1 MPSRIRVLD
10 SANRTMQRLGYL
22 KPLCALVNASETSN
36 LETLGRRL
44 IERVTKRVRV
54 SPPFD
59 AQTRDY
65 VKNRLTD
72 RLYHD
77 LRKAVL
83 ESANGAAV
91 HMEIQDF
98 YLADAKLPSRTG
110 KLVEANWRRYP
121 YLGTSLELVK
131 KGTYS
136 ALTRSLVLLALT
148 PEADLRAFHDADRAH
163 NPFRISDAQAAVLL
177 YSLIDNDSEVLRPF
191 FTGLLSLAGPTFG
204 EREAGDLL
212 PDIFRQIEKEH
223 RNRAITAE
231 ERSRLAL
238 LMKAAASID
247 KWKSK
252 SYTGGGA
259 RQEAVTVRLEP
270 FCDLGFLTKPDRD
283 RFEYCVT
290 DRLRTWLAVWQQA
303 GENTDFFLQEKFFT
317 ALARSHG
324 WPARLA
330 DEEQATTALTA
341 AGDDLKSSLGYSPI
355 VDVALLAATRLLTE
369 QRLVLEIGRAT
380 ELLKALQKR
389 DPAFV
394 RFTVDRMGTLAYVK
408 FLKRAPEAAT

>member
-22 KPLCALVNASETSN
+22 KPLCALVNATETSN
-36 LETLGRRL
+36 LETLGKRL

-59 AQTRDY
+59 PQTRDY

-83 ESANGAAV
+83 ESANGAPV
-91 HMEIQDF
+91 HMEIQDV
-98 YLADAKLPSRTG
+98 YLADAGLPSRTG

-121 YLGTSLELVK
+121 YLGTSLELIK

-136 ALTRSLVLLALT
+136 ALTRSLVLLAVT
-148 PEADLRAFHDADRAH
+148 PEGELRAFQEVDRAH

-177 YSLIDNDSEVLRPF
+177 YSLVDNDADVLQPF
-191 FTGLLSLAGPTFG
+191 LAGLLSQTSGSFDERAAGN
-204 EREAGDLL
+204 LL
-212 PDIFRQIEKEH
+212 PDIFRQIDKDF

-238 LMKAAASID
+238 LVKAAASID
-247 KWKSK
+247 KWKHK

-283 RFEYCVT
+283 RFEYRAT
-290 DRLRTWLAVWQQA
+290 DRLRNWLARWQQA
-303 GENTDFFLQEKFFT
+303 GGTDNFLQDRFFA
-317 ALARSHG
+317 ALAASHG

-330 DEEQATTALTA
+330 DEEQATTALTI
-341 AGDDLKSSLGYSPI
+341 AGEDLKSSLGYSPI
-355 VDVALLAATRLLTE
+355 VDVALLAAARLLTQ
-369 QRLVLEIGRAT
+369 QRLALEIGRAT

-389 DPAFV
+389 DPEFV
-394 RFTVDRMGTLAYVK
+394 RFTVDRMGTMAYVK
-408 FLKRAPEAAT
+408 FLKPAPGAAT